1 MPEKR
6 FDAALAYRLDLPERI
21 TWLSPQ
27 EVIHALAV
35 QAGATVVDLGA
46 GTGYFALPLARAV
59 GAAGRVIAVDAQD
72 EMLELLRRKI
82 SSSAVSN
89 IELVRAEAD
98 RIALPDSA
106 CDLIFLANVWHEIPD
121 RVAALVEAKRVLK
134 AQGRIAILDWR
145 PDVEPEHGPPL
156 EYRLTPAS
164 AVAELVAAGFQPGL
178 QRSIG
183 KYSWLVQAAA
193 ASQTCNV
200 RAQ

>member
-21 TWLSPQ
+21 AWLPPQ
-27 EVIHALAV
+27 EVIGALAI
-35 QAGATVVDLGA
+35 QAGTTVVDLGA
-46 GTGYFALPLARAV
+46 GTGYFTLPLALAV
-59 GAAGRVIAVDAQD
+59 GAAGRVIAVDAQE

-82 SSSAVSN
+82 SSSAATN

-98 RIALPDSA
+98 RIALPDST

-121 RVAALVEAKRVLK
+121 RAAALAEAKRILR
-134 AQGRIAILDWR
+134 ARGRIAILDWR

-164 AVAELVAAGFQPGL
+164 AVTELLIAGFQPGA
-178 QRSIG
+178 QQNVG
-183 KYSWLVQAAA
+183 KYSWLLQAAQGSHA
-193 ASQTCNV
+193 GNA

>member
-1 MPEKR
+1 MSEKR
-6 FDAALAYRLDLPERI
+6 FDATLAYRLDLPER
-21 TWLSPQ
+21 TNWLPPD
-27 EVIHALAV
+27 EVIRALAV
-35 QAGATVVDLGA
+35 EAGATVVDLGA
-46 GTGYFALPLARAV
+46 GTGYFALPLARAI

-106 CDLIFLANVWHEIPD
+106 CDLIFLANVWHEISD
-121 RVAALVEAKRVLK
+121 RVAALAETKRVLK

-156 EYRLTPAS
+156 EHRLTPAS
-164 AVAELVAAGFQPGL
+164 AVAELVAAGFQPGS
-178 QRSIG
+178 QRNIG
-183 KYSWLVQAAA
+183 KYAWLVQAAA
-193 ASQTCNV
+193 
-200 RAQ
+200 